1 MVNAPSAGKAT
12 NYDYV
17 IVGAGSAGCCLAY
30 RLSEDSDV
38 RVLVVEAG
46 GWDRDPLIHIPLGW
60 GKIFEERLHDW
71 MYFTESEPGL
81 DGRSIECARGKVIG
95 GSSSI
100 NVMGYVR
107 GNRGDYDRWA
117 EQGLAQWSYA
127 HALPY
132 FKRQER
138 WEGGAS
144 EYRGGDG
151 PISTRFTRYE
161 DPLVEAYREAALQCG
176 HPETADYNGAE
187 QHGFGRTQANIHNG
201 HRASAAQAY
210 LRPAL
215 PRKNLRVETGALV
228 TRLVFEGNR
237 AVGIEYTKDGQTA
250 IVRATREVLLCGG
263 VINSP
268 QVLMLSGIGDPD
280 ELKQHNIPVKV
291 ALKGVGK
298 NLQDHLSVGIEYTR
312 RTPGPFPRR
321 MRMDKIALELAQAYF
336 FGTGPATDLPG
347 GLMGFIKTKN
357 AGKMPDIQILFRV
370 APGGV
375 RPYWPI
381 FQGPAPDNFGP
392 RAVLLR
398 PKSRGWL
405 KLASTDP
412 RAAMKIHQ
420 NFLAEEADRTLIREG
435 VKMVRE
441 IGKQKPMQSFI
452 ASEMAPGLGKTTDA
466 ELDAH
471 VRKAGAT
478 AHHPL
483 GSCKMGVDSDE
494 MAVVDPECR
503 VRGVDGL
510 RVVDAAVMP
519 DLVGANINATVIMIA
534 EKMADIIRG
543 RPTLAPVN
551 V

>member
-1 MVNAPSAGKAT
+1 MAGALS
-12 NYDYV
+12 YDYV
-17 IVGAGSAGCCLAY
+17 IVGAGSAGCCLAN
-30 RLSEDSDV
+30 RLTEDTDI
-38 RVLVVEAG
+38 RVLVLEAG

-60 GKIFEERLHDW
+60 GKIFEDRLHDW
-71 MYFTESEPGL
+71 MYFTEAEPGL

-117 EQGLAQWSYA
+117 EQGLTQWSYA

-132 FKRQER
+132 FKRQES

-151 PISTRFTRYE
+151 PIATRYTRYE
-161 DPLVEAYREAALQCG
+161 DPLVDAYMEAALACG
-176 HPETADYNGAE
+176 HPKNPDYNGAE
-187 QHGFGRTQANIHNG
+187 QHGFGRTQANIRNG
-201 HRASAAQAY
+201 RRASTASAY

-215 PRKNLRVETGALV
+215 ARKNLQVETEALV

-237 AVGIEYTKDGQTA
+237 TVGVEYAKDGQTA
-250 IVRATREVLLCGG
+250 TIRAEREVLLCGG

-268 QVLMLSGIGDPD
+268 QVLMLSGIGDPE
-280 ELKQHNIPVKV
+280 ELAAHGITTKV
-291 ALKGVGK
+291 ALRGVGK
-298 NLQDHLSVGIEYTR
+298 NLQDHLSVGVDYTR

-321 MRMDKIALELAQAYF
+321 FRMDRIAVEMAQAYL
-336 FGTGPATDLPG
+336 FGTGKATDLPG
-347 GLMGFIKTKN
+347 GCMGFIKTKPE
-357 AGKMPDIQILFRV
+357 AKMPDIQILFRA
-370 APGGV
+370 APTGV

-381 FQGPAPDNFGP
+381 FQGPRPDNFGS

-398 PKSRGWL
+398 PESRGSV
-405 KLASTDP
+405 KLSAADP
-412 RAAMKIHQ
+412 RAPMHIHQ
-420 NFLAEEADRTLIREG
+420 NFLAAESDRKLIREG
-435 VKMVRE
+435 VKLVRE
-441 IGKQKPMQSFI
+441 IGSQKPMQEFI
-452 ASEMAPGLGKTTDA
+452 ASEVAPGPGKSSDA
-466 ELDAH
+466 EIDAH
-471 VRKAGAT
+471 VRKVGAT

-483 GSCKMGVDSDE
+483 GTCKMGVDRDP
-494 MAVVDPECR
+494 MAVVDPECK
-503 VRGVDGL
+503 VRGIDGL

-534 EKMADIIRG
+534 EKMADVIRG

>member
-1 MVNAPSAGKAT
+1 MARDLS
-12 NYDYV
+12 YDYI
-17 IVGAGSAGCCLAY
+17 IVGAGSAGCCLAH
-30 RLSEDSDV
+30 RLTEDTDV
-38 RVLVVEAG
+38 RVMLLEAG

-60 GKIFEERLHDW
+60 GKIFEERRHDW
-71 MYFTESEPGL
+71 MYFTETEPNL

-117 EQGLAQWSYA
+117 ESGLTQWSYA

-132 FKRQER
+132 FKRQES
-138 WEGGAS
+138 WEGGTS

-151 PISTRFTRYE
+151 PIATRYTRYE
-161 DPLVEAYREAALQCG
+161 DPLIEAFREAGTMLG
-176 HPETADYNGAE
+176 HPTTEDYNGAE
-187 QHGFGRTQANIHNG
+187 QHGFGRTQANIAKG
-201 HRASAAQAY
+201 KRASTASAY

-215 PRKNLRVETGALV
+215 PRKNLQVETGALV
-228 TRLVFEGNR
+228 TRIVFEGNR
-237 AVGIEYTKDGQTA
+237 AVGVEYSKDGQSA
-250 IVRATREVLLCGG
+250 VLRAEREVLLCGG

-268 QVLMLSGIGDPD
+268 QVLMLSGIGDPE
-280 ELKQHNIPVKV
+280 ELSAHGIPVKL
-291 ALKGVGK
+291 ALQGVGK
-298 NLQDHLSVGIEYTR
+298 NLQDHLSVGVEFAR
-312 RTPGPFPRR
+312 RGRGPFPGRL
-321 MRMDKIALELAQAYF
+321 RMDNIAREMAQAYL

-347 GLMGFIKTKN
+347 GLMGFIKSSQAKT
-357 AGKMPDIQILFRV
+357 MPDIQILFRM
-370 APGGV
+370 APTGI

-381 FQGPAPDNFGP
+381 LQQPASDSFGP

-398 PKSRGWL
+398 PTSRGAV

-412 RAAMKIHQ
+412 RAKLRIYQ
-420 NFLAEEADRTLIREG
+420 NFLGTDADIKLIREG
-435 VKMVRE
+435 VRMVRD
-441 IGKQKPMQSFI
+441 ICRQKPVQEF
-452 ASEMAPGLGKTTDA
+452 AAAELAPGPGKESDA
-466 ELDAH
+466 EIDAH

-483 GSCKMGVDSDE
+483 GTCKMGVDSDPT
-494 MAVVDPECR
+494 AVVDPECK
-503 VRGVDGL
+503 VRGIEGL

>member
-1 MVNAPSAGKAT
+1 MASGLS
-12 NYDYV
+12 YDYV

-30 RLSEDSDV
+30 RLTEDTDV
-38 RVLVVEAG
+38 RVLVLEAG

-60 GKIFEERLHDW
+60 GKIFEDRLHDW
-71 MYFTESEPGL
+71 MYWSEPEPHL

-117 EQGLAQWSYA
+117 DSGLSQWSYA

-132 FKRQER
+132 FKRQES
-138 WEGGAS
+138 WEGGAT

-151 PISTRFTRYE
+151 PIATRYTCYE
-161 DPLVEAYREAALQCG
+161 DPLVDAYMESALACG
-176 HPETADYNGAE
+176 HPKNPDYNGAA
-187 QHGFGRTQANIHNG
+187 QHGFGRTQANIKNG
-201 HRASAAQAY
+201 RRASCASAY
-210 LRPAL
+210 LRPAMG
-215 PRKNLRVETGALV
+215 RKNLQVETEALV
-228 TRLVFEGNR
+228 TRIVFEGNR
-237 AVGIEYTKDGQTA
+237 AVGIEYAKDGQTA
-250 IVRATREVLLCGG
+250 IVRAEREVLLCGG

-268 QVLMLSGIGDPD
+268 QVLMLSGIGDPE
-280 ELKQHNIPVKV
+280 ELGAHGITTKM

-298 NLQDHLSVGIEYTR
+298 NLQDHLSVGVDYTR
-312 RTPGPFPRR
+312 RTPGPFPGRF
-321 MRMDKIALELAQAYF
+321 RMDKIALEMAQAYF
-336 FGTGPATDLPG
+336 LGTGKATDLPG
-347 GLMGFIKTKN
+347 GCMGFIKTRPDVKI
-357 AGKMPDIQILFRV
+357 PDIQILFRA

-381 FQGPAPDNFGP
+381 IQGPKPDNFGS

-398 PKSRGWL
+398 PESRGSV
-405 KLASTDP
+405 KLASADP
-412 RAAMKIHQ
+412 RASMHIHQ
-420 NFLAEEADRTLIREG
+420 NFLAAASDRNLIREG
-435 VKMVRE
+435 VKLVRE
-441 IGKQKPMQSFI
+441 IGKQKPMQDFV
-452 ASEMAPGLGKTTDA
+452 AAEVLPGPGQTSDA

-471 VRKAGAT
+471 IRKVAAT

-483 GSCKMGVDSDE
+483 GTCKMGVDSDPG
-494 MAVVDPECR
+494 AVVGPECK
-503 VRGVDGL
+503 VRGIDGL

>member
-1 MVNAPSAGKAT
+1 MAT
-12 NYDYV
+12 ASGYDYI
-17 IVGAGSAGCCLAY
+17 IVGAGSAGCCLAH
-30 RLSEDSDV
+30 RLTEDTDV
-38 RVLVVEAG
+38 RVMLLEAG

-60 GKIFEERLHDW
+60 GKIFEDRLHDW
-71 MYFTESEPGL
+71 MYFSESEPGL
-81 DGRSIECARGKVIG
+81 DGRSIECVRGKVIG

-117 EQGLAQWSYA
+117 GSGLTQWSYA

-132 FKRQER
+132 FKRQES

-151 PISTRFTRYE
+151 PIKTRYTRYE
-161 DPLVEAYREAALQCG
+161 DPLIEAFREAGAMLG
-176 HPETADYNGAE
+176 HPSTEDYNGAQ
-187 QHGFGRTQANIHNG
+187 QHGFGRTQANIADG
-201 HRASAAQAY
+201 RRASTASAY

-215 PRKNLRVETGALV
+215 PRKNLQVETGALV
-228 TRLVFEGNR
+228 TRIVFEGNR
-237 AVGIEYTKDGQTA
+237 AVGVEYSKDGQTA
-250 IVRATREVLLCGG
+250 VLRAEREVLLCGG

-280 ELKQHNIPVKV
+280 ELAAHGIPVKV

-298 NLQDHLSVGIEYTR
+298 NLQDHLSVGVEIAR
-312 RTPGPFPRR
+312 RGRGPFPGR
-321 MRMDKIALELAQAYF
+321 MRMDNIAREMAQAYF

-347 GLMGFIKTKN
+347 GVMGFIKSSQ
-357 AGKMPDIQILFRV
+357 AGAIPDIQILFRM
-370 APGGV
+370 APTGIK
-375 RPYWPI
+375 PYWPLL
-381 FQGPAPDNFGP
+381 QQPAKDSFGP

-398 PKSRGWL
+398 PTSRGSL

-412 RAAMKIHQ
+412 RAKLHIHQ
-420 NFLAEEADRTLIREG
+420 NFLATDADIRLIREG
-435 VKMVRE
+435 VRMVRD
-441 IGKQKPMQSFI
+441 ICNQKPVQEF
-452 ASEMAPGLGKTTDA
+452 AAAELAPGPGKESDA
-466 ELDAH
+466 EIDAH
-471 VRKAGAT
+471 VRKVGAT

-483 GSCKMGVDSDE
+483 GTCKMGVDSDP
-494 MAVVDPECR
+494 MAVVDPECKL
-503 VRGVDGL
+503 RGIEGL

>member
-1 MVNAPSAGKAT
+1 MPQGQG
-12 NYDYV
+12 YDY
-17 IVGAGSAGCCLAY
+17 IIIGAGSAGCCLAY
-30 RLSEDSDV
+30 RLTEDTDV
-38 RVLVVEAG
+38 RVLVLEAG
-46 GWDRDPLIHIPLGW
+46 KWDRDPLIHIPLGW

-71 MYFTESEPGL
+71 MYFTEPEPNM

-117 EQGLAQWSYA
+117 ESGLTQWSYA

-138 WEGGAS
+138 WEGGET

-151 PISTRFTRYE
+151 PIATRYTRYE
-161 DPLVEAYREAALQCG
+161 DPLIAAFREAGTMLG
-176 HPETADYNGAE
+176 HPTTEDYNAAE
-187 QHGFGRTQANIHNG
+187 QHGFGRTQANIVDG
-201 HRASAAQAY
+201 RRASAATTY

-215 PRKNLRVETGALV
+215 ARKNLQVETEAMV

-237 AVGIEYTKDGQTA
+237 AVGVEYAKDGQTA
-250 IVRATREVLLCGG
+250 VLRAEREVLLCGG

-280 ELKQHNIPVKV
+280 ELAQHGIPVK
-291 ALKGVGK
+291 LGLRGVGK
-298 NLQDHLSVGIEYTR
+298 NLQDHLSVGVEYLR
-312 RTPGPFPRR
+312 QGQGPFPGR
-321 MRMDKIALELAQAYF
+321 MRMDNILREMAQAYL

-347 GLMGFIKTKN
+347 GLMGFIKTSQ
-357 AGKMPDIQILFRV
+357 ARKMPDIQILFRM

-375 RPYWPI
+375 RPYWPFI
-381 FQGPAPDNFGP
+381 QQPAADSFGA

-398 PKSRGWL
+398 PTARGAL
-405 KLASTDP
+405 QLATTDP
-412 RAAMKIHQ
+412 RDKMRIHQ
-420 NFLAEEADRTLIREG
+420 NFLGTDADIRLIREG
-435 VKMVRE
+435 TRMVRD
-441 IGKQKPMQSFI
+441 ICHQAPLKPFI
-452 ASEMAPGLGKTTDA
+452 AAEIAPGPGKESDA
-466 ELDAH
+466 EIDAH
-471 VRKAGAT
+471 VRKVGAT

-483 GSCKMGVDSDE
+483 GTCKMGVDSDAS
-494 MAVVDPECR
+494 AVVDSDCR
-503 VRGVDGL
+503 VRGIEGL

-534 EKMADIIRG
+534 ERMADVIRG

>member
-1 MVNAPSAGKAT
+1 MAEARS
-12 NYDYV
+12 YDY
-17 IVGAGSAGCCLAY
+17 IIIGAGSAGCCLAY
-30 RLSEDSDV
+30 RLTEDTDV
-38 RVLVVEAG
+38 RVLVLEAG

-71 MYFTESEPGL
+71 QYWTEPEPNM
-81 DGRSIECARGKVIG
+81 DGRVIECARGKVIG

-117 EQGLAQWSYA
+117 ESGLTQWSYA

-132 FKRQER
+132 FKRSES

-151 PISTRFTRYE
+151 PIGTRFTRYE
-161 DPLVEAYREAALQCG
+161 DPLIEAFREAGKILG
-176 HPETADYNGAE
+176 HPETEDYNGAE
-187 QHGFGRTQANIHNG
+187 QHGFGRTQATIIKG
-201 HRASAAQAY
+201 RRASAATAY

-215 PRKNLRVETGALV
+215 GRKNLQVETGAMV

-237 AVGIEYTKDGQTA
+237 AVGVEYAKDGQTA
-250 IVRATREVLLCGG
+250 VLRASREVLLCGG

-280 ELKQHNIPVKV
+280 ELKMHGIPVKV
-291 ALKGVGK
+291 GLRGVGK
-298 NLQDHLSVGIEYTR
+298 NLQDHLSVGVEYKR
-312 RTPGPFPRR
+312 KGRGPFPGR
-321 MRMDKIALELAQAYF
+321 MRMDNIAREMAQAYL

-347 GLMGFIKTKN
+347 GLMGFIKTSQAKT
-357 AGKMPDIQILFRV
+357 MPDIQILFRM

-375 RPYWPI
+375 RPYWPFI
-381 FQGPAPDNFGP
+381 QQPAADSFGP

-398 PKSRGWL
+398 PTARGSL
-405 KLASTDP
+405 KLASTNP
-412 RAAMKIHQ
+412 RDKMHIFQ
-420 NFLAEEADRTLIREG
+420 NFLGTEADVKLIREG
-435 VKMVRE
+435 VRMVRD
-441 IGKQKPMQSFI
+441 ICRQKPVQAFAEAEI
-452 ASEMAPGLGKTTDA
+452 APGPGKDSDA
-466 ELDAH
+466 EIDAH
-471 VRKAGAT
+471 VRKIGAT

-483 GSCKMGVDSDE
+483 GTCKMGVASDPD
-494 MAVVDPECR
+494 AVVDPECK
-503 VRGVDGL
+503 VLGIDGL

>member
-1 MVNAPSAGKAT
+1 MASALS
-12 NYDYV
+12 YDY
-17 IVGAGSAGCCLAY
+17 IIIGAGSAGCCLAH
-30 RLSEDSDV
+30 RLTEDTDV
-38 RVLVVEAG
+38 RVMLLEAG

-60 GKIFEERLHDW
+60 GKIFADRLHDW
-71 MYFTESEPGL
+71 MYFTEAEPGL
-81 DGRSIECARGKVIG
+81 EGRSIECARGKVIG

-117 EQGLAQWSYA
+117 ESGLTQWSYA

-132 FKRQER
+132 FKRQES

-151 PISTRFTRYE
+151 PIATRFTRYE
-161 DPLVEAYREAALQCG
+161 DPLIEAFRDAGKRLG
-176 HPETADYNGAE
+176 HPSTEDYNGAE
-187 QHGFGRTQANIHNG
+187 QHGFGRTQANIVKG
-201 HRASAAQAY
+201 RRASTATAY

-215 PRKNLRVETGALV
+215 ARKNLQVETQAFV
-228 TRLVFEGNR
+228 TRLLFEGNR
-237 AVGIEYTKDGQTA
+237 AVGVEYEKDGQATSL
-250 IVRATREVLLCGG
+250 RAEREVLLCGG

-268 QVLMLSGIGDPD
+268 QLLMLSGIGDPE
-280 ELKQHNIPVKV
+280 ELGQHGIPLKV
-291 ALKGVGK
+291 ALPGVGK
-298 NLQDHLSVGIEYTR
+298 NLQDHLSVGVEYAR
-312 RTPGPFPRR
+312 RGRGPFPGRL
-321 MRMDKIALELAQAYF
+321 RMDNIAREMAQAYL

-347 GLMGFIKTKN
+347 GVMGFIKTSQAKT
-357 AGKMPDIQILFRV
+357 MPDIQILFRM
-370 APGGV
+370 APTGLK
-375 RPYWPI
+375 PYWP
-381 FQGPAPDNFGP
+381 FLQQPATDSFGP

-398 PKSRGWL
+398 PTSRGAV
-405 KLASTDP
+405 KLASSDP
-412 RAAMKIHQ
+412 RAKMRIYQ
-420 NFLAEEADRTLIREG
+420 NFLATDADIKLIREG
-435 VKMVRE
+435 VRMVRE
-441 IGKQKPMQSFI
+441 ICRQKPVQDF
-452 ASEMAPGLGKTTDA
+452 AAAELAPGPGKESDA
-466 ELDAH
+466 EIDEH
-471 VRKAGAT
+471 VRKVGAT

-483 GSCKMGVDSDE
+483 GSCKMGVDADP

>member
-1 MVNAPSAGKAT
+1 MAT
-12 NYDYV
+12 GASYDY
-17 IVGAGSAGCCLAY
+17 IIIGAGSAGCCLAN
-30 RLSEDSDV
+30 RLTEDTDV
-38 RVLVVEAG
+38 RVLLLEAG

-71 MYFTESEPGL
+71 MYFTEPEPNM

-117 EQGLAQWSYA
+117 ESGLSQWSYA

-132 FKRQER
+132 FKRTES

-151 PISTRFTRYE
+151 PIATRYTRYD
-161 DPLVEAYREAALQCG
+161 DPLIEAFKEAGTMLG
-176 HPETADYNGAE
+176 HPTTEDYNGAQ
-187 QHGFGRTQANIHNG
+187 QHGFGRTQATIVNG
-201 HRASAAQAY
+201 RRSSAATAY

-215 PRKNLRVETGALV
+215 ARKNLQVETDALA

-237 AVGIEYTKDGQTA
+237 AVGVEYAKDGQTA
-250 IVRATREVLLCGG
+250 VMRAEREVLLCGG

-280 ELKQHNIPVKV
+280 ELSRFGIPVKV
-291 ALKGVGK
+291 GLKGVGK
-298 NLQDHLSVGIEYTR
+298 NLQDHLSVGVEYKR
-312 RTPGPFPRR
+312 RGSGPFPSR
-321 MRMDKIALELAQAYF
+321 MRMDNIAREMIQAYV

-347 GLMGFIKTKN
+347 GVMGFIKTSQAKT
-357 AGKMPDIQILFRV
+357 MPDIQILFRM

-375 RPYWPI
+375 RPYWP
-381 FQGPAPDNFGP
+381 FLQRPAPDSFGP

-398 PKSRGWL
+398 PTARGSVA
-405 KLASTDP
+405 LASTDP
-412 RAAMKIHQ
+412 RDKLHIHQ
-420 NFLAEEADRTLIREG
+420 NFLGTEADIKLIREG
-435 VKMVRE
+435 VRMVRDICRQNPVQAFAE
-441 IGKQKPMQSFI
+441 T
-452 ASEMAPGLGKTTDA
+452 ELAPGADKESDA
-466 ELDAH
+466 EIDAH
-471 VRKAGAT
+471 VRKIGAT

-483 GSCKMGVDSDE
+483 GTCKMGVDSDAS
-494 MAVVDPECR
+494 AVVDPECK
-503 VRGVDGL
+503 VRGIEGL